1 MIRKILTFNGLNN
14 VSFTTEEYV
23 PPEGG
28 CVLFTDFSTVSPGTE
43 LFSIREGR
51 PVQPGYIRTGH
62 TADGQHC
69 FVFPSMAESSAGH
82 CNLHAPGPGSLLL
95 PLDDINAESAA
106 RVLPDKNALTYVYC
120 RSGVRSTAACE
131 KLEALGYT
139 NLYNLGGLTTWPYE
153 VE

>member
-1 MIRKILTFNGLNN
+1 M
-14 VSFTTEEYV
+14 
-23 PPEGG
+23 
-28 CVLFTDFSTVSPGTE
+28 LF
-43 LFSIREGR
+43 
-51 PVQPGYIRTGH
+51 Q
-62 TADGQHC
+62 
-69 FVFPSMAESSAGH
+69 
-82 CNLHAPGPGSLLL
+82 
-95 PLDDINAESAA
+95 SAA

>member
-1 MIRKILTFNGLNN
+1 M
-14 VSFTTEEYV
+14 
-23 PPEGG
+23 
-28 CVLFTDFSTVSPGTE
+28 
-43 LFSIREGR
+43 GR
-51 PVQPGYIRTGH
+51 PGAAELPGISPERSISH
-62 TADGQHC
+62 EHELQRI
-69 FVFPSMAESSAGH
+69 
-82 CNLHAPGPGSLLL
+82 PGSLLL

>member
-1 MIRKILTFNGLNN
+1 MLHIQRGLTAVIGGGGKSTLLRILATLLRADAGEAL
-14 VSFTTEEYV
+14 VVDVRQPDEH
-23 PPEGG
+23 
-28 CVLFTDFSTVSPGTE
+28 E
-43 LFSIREGR
+43 LQRI
-51 PVQPGYIRTGH
+51 
-62 TADGQHC
+62 
-69 FVFPSMAESSAGH
+69 
-82 CNLHAPGPGSLLL
+82 PGSLLL

>member
-1 MIRKILTFNGLNN
+1 MRPLAPGKKNGYNKVAL
-14 VSFTTEEYV
+14 
-23 PPEGG
+23 
-28 CVLFTDFSTVSPGTE
+28 
-43 LFSIREGR
+43 
-51 PVQPGYIRTGH
+51 RTGEGPPGIEW
-62 TADGQHC
+62 DGPGQANC
-69 FVFPSMAESSAGH
+69 PAFPRKGASLMSVPHIDPAQAIQKMDAGEALVVDVRQPDEH
-82 CNLHAPGPGSLLL
+82 ELQRIPGSLLL